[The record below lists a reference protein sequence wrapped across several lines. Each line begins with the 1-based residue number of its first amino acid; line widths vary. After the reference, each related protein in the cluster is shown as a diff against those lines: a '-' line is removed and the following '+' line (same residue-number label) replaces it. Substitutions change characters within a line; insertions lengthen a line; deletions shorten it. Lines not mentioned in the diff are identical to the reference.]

1 VGAWGSGPFEN
12 DDAADWRYL
21 LVDGGGPEVVADAL
35 RAVIGAGPA
44 DLGAASNAVAA
55 AAVVGAG
62 LGVAE
67 AEVPDDVRSWV
78 AGIAPSTWPLLA
90 SDAVQALDR
99 VLTAS
104 ELRELWDESE
114 DDSWA
119 AETGAL
125 RDRIAATLG
134 AS

>member
-1 VGAWGSGPFEN
+1 VGAWGSRPFEN

-21 LVDGGGPEVVADAL
+21 LVDGGGAEVVAEAL
-35 RAVIGAGPA
+35 RAVPAAGPVDVRTA
-44 DLGAASNAVAA
+44 TNAVAA

-67 AEVPDDVRSWV
+67 AEVPDDVRAWLAEIDPSSW
-78 AGIAPSTWPLLA
+78 PPL
-90 SDAVQALDR
+90 AVEAVHALDR
-99 VLTAS
+99 VLTQS
-104 ELRELWDESE
+104 ELRELWDEAE

-125 RDRIAATLG
+125 RGRIAAAAG
-134 AS
+134 V